1 MELEQWKQKYYD
13 QLDRLEKKE
22 QDWQNLETTL
32 KRAISRLSLA
42 AEGQHQSLD
51 KPIIDLRQAIK
62 NNINTLQ
69 LDSIVDELSK
79 KLSLIEENENAP
91 KRESIYTLEKLIK
104 QLNFPESAK
113 KSQKKLVIKFNQSDD
128 SERDSLLKDTLKLLI
143 SVIDNNAEKEAK
155 TGFIDKLFNSNKS
168 SIEQPQINTHIDNTG
183 EVLEDQHLEIYK
195 KCFIDIL
202 NKFDDKHLPNG
213 QLAALKINIRNTSE
227 KIELDELSNQ
237 LLSILLEQKK
247 QSLENSNNI
256 IDSKPY
262 IDDNLQPTIQELL
275 IRLFEQL
282 IVPTDLHADVE
293 NMKQQLEK
301 ETNPTNWK
309 QLLKDVTA
317 LINSIR
323 SRMQKE
329 KHEFE
334 DFLQQVTERLKSM
347 DNFLQNETINL
358 QHAISQGSKFDQQ
371 LELNVEEI
379 RLDITQATELTDLK
393 ICVTSKLD
401 TITDHIQLYR
411 DFEKNRFE
419 QSQEEVSQMHSKMQS
434 LEFETEQLKKIIIQ
448 TNKEA
453 MHDALTEIPN
463 RLSFDKKIIEEIN
476 RWKRFSNPL
485 SLAIWDIDLFKK
497 VNDTYGHKAGDK
509 VLKTVAQLLVSNIRS
524 TDFLA
529 RYGGE
534 EFVMLLPGTEQD
546 EAMQLLNKLR
556 EKVAGC
562 SFRYH
567 GNAVKISISCGLSSF
582 NNDDTLEQVF
592 ERADK
597 ALYQAKENGRN
608 QCVILS

>member
-32 KRAISRLSLA
+32 KRAIGRLSLA
-42 AEGQHQSLD
+42 AEGQHRSLD
-51 KPIIDLRQAIK
+51 QQITDLRQAIK
-62 NNINTLQ
+62 NNLNAQQLNT
-69 LDSIVDELSK
+69 IVDEFSKQLSV
-79 KLSLIEENENAP
+79 IEEKESIP
-91 KRESIYTLEKLIK
+91 KRDSIYMLEKLIE
-104 QLNFPESAK
+104 QLNFPKNYIKLQNKLLK
-113 KSQKKLVIKFNQSDD
+113 KFSQSDD
-128 SERDSLLKDTLKLLI
+128 NNRDSLLKDTLNLLI
-143 SVIDNNAEKEAK
+143 SVIDINIQKENK
-155 TGFIDKLFNSNKS
+155 TSFIDKLFNSNKS
-168 SIEQPQINTHIDNTG
+168 PIKEPQTNTNINNTLETSEEQQ
-183 EVLEDQHLEIYK
+183 LEIYK
-195 KCFIDIL
+195 KCLFNIL
-202 NKFDDKHLPNG
+202 NNFDDRHSPNG
-213 QLAALKINIRNTSE
+213 QLAALKINIRDTNE
-227 KIELDELSNQ
+227 KLELDKLSNQ
-237 LLSILLEQKK
+237 LSSILLNQSK
-247 QSLENSNNI
+247 QNSNNHI
-256 IDSKPY
+256 NKINEKQPT
-262 IDDNLQPTIQELL
+262 DDNLQPTIQELL
-275 IRLFEQL
+275 IRLLEQL
-282 IVPTDLHADVE
+282 IVPTDLHAEVE
-293 NMKQQLEK
+293 NMKHQLEK
-301 ETNPTNWK
+301 ETNPANWK
-309 QLLKDVTA
+309 QLLKEVTI

-347 DNFLQNETINL
+347 DNFLQSEAINL
-358 QHAISQGSKFDQQ
+358 QQAISQGSEFDKQ
-371 LELNVEEI
+371 LELNVKEI

-401 TITDHIQLYR
+401 AITDHIQLYR
-411 DFEKNRFE
+411 NFEKNRFE

-434 LEFETEQLKKIIIQ
+434 LESETEQLKKIIVQ

-463 RLSFDKKIIEEIN
+463 RLSFDKQIIEEIN

-509 VLKTVAQLLVSNIRS
+509 VLKTVAQLLISNVRS

-556 EKVAGC
+556 EKVASC

-567 GNAVKISISCGLSSF
+567 GNEVKISISCGFSSF
-582 NNDDTLEQVF
+582 SNDDTLEQVF